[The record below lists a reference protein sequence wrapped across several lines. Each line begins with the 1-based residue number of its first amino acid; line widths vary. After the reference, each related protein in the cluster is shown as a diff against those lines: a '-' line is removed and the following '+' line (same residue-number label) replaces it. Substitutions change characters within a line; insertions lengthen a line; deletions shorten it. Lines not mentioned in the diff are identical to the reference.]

1 MPDYKPSDGSTVAHP
16 TVIALNRWT
25 PCTFYR
31 YILAFS
37 RSAPAW
43 LACNV
48 TNDDSSSN
56 SKDDWSHTEAISM
69 PDRALPGIQNLK
81 HTVVLMM
88 ENRFLDHMLEALHG
102 QYPAIDGLAGSETTR
117 T

>member
-1 MPDYKPSDGSTVAHP
+1 
-16 TVIALNRWT
+16 
-25 PCTFYR
+25 
-31 YILAFS
+31 
-37 RSAPAW
+37 
-43 LACNV
+43 V

-88 ENRFLDHMLEALHG
+88 ENRFLDHMLGALHG